1 MAIFNIV
8 QVYRLACLRLTEQ
21 CADMLISI
29 RYEVHE
35 AGDVVAEEL
44 AVPIMR
50 SEEWANFGCELPDFD
65 TAQFIP
71 FYSSIYA
78 QTNSTPVVK
87 TVSQS

>member
-50 SEEWANFGCELPDFD
+50 SEE
-65 TAQFIP
+65 
-71 FYSSIYA
+71 
-78 QTNSTPVVK
+78 
-87 TVSQS
+87 